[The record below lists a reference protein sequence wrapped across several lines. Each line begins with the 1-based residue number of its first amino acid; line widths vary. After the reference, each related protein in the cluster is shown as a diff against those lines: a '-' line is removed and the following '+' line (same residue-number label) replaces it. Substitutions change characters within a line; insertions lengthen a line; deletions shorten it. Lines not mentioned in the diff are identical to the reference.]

1 MTPAAADRLES
12 RLRAYEQQTG
22 HQLLVWIGDTTG
34 GDPIEHWADLA
45 FNKWK
50 VGRTKMDDGLVLFI
64 MAKDRRLRIQVGYG
78 LEGDVPD
85 AIASRIINE
94 AMVPRIRA
102 GDNDGAVE
110 AGMEAVAAAI
120 GTPLPG
126 SQIAPRRRDREPQP
140 LTFLQLVLFG
150 IVGLIVLIVLA
161 THPSLAMYLLANIL
175 MGGGRRGGGWGGGG
189 FGGGGGWGGG
199 GGGGWSGGGG
209 RSGGGGASGSW

>member
-1 MTPAAADRLES
+1 MSPAAADRLES
-12 RLRAYEQQTG
+12 RLRTYEQQTG

-64 MAKDRRLRIQVGYG
+64 MVKDRRLRIQTGYG

-94 AMVPRIRA
+94 TMVPRIRA
-102 GDNDGAVE
+102 GDNDGAVD

-126 SQIAPRRRDREPQP
+126 STLAPRTRGRP
-140 LTFLQLVLFG
+140 LTIFQLFLYL
-150 IVGLIVLIVLA
+150 IIGLIALIFLA
-161 THPSLAMYLLANIL
+161 THPSLAMYLLANIF
-175 MGGGRRGGGWGGGG
+175 MGGGGRRGGGWDGGG
-189 FGGGGGWGGG
+189 FG